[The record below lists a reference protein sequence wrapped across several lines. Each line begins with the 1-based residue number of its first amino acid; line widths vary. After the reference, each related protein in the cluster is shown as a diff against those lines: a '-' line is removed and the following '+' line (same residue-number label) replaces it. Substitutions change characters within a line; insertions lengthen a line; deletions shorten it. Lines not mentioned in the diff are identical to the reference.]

1 MPNGPES
8 FYWYDLETSGT
19 SPATD
24 RIVQFAGQRTDA
36 DLNPVGPPFATDVK
50 LPPDIVPSPE
60 SCLVTRIT
68 PQRTL
73 AEGIDEWEAMTELQA
88 IFSVGQTCVAG
99 YNNLRFDDEFLR
111 HALYRNL
118 FDPYAREWRDGNSRW
133 DLIDVARATGG
144 LRPEGLEWPSSDG
157 VPTFGLQ
164 ALAQANGL
172 EHGTPHDAM
181 SDVRAT
187 IALARLLRDRQPRL
201 FAYGLTLR
209 SKHAVRRLL
218 VPFGKEL
225 CVHVSRRI
233 PNARYCTAPV
243 VSVAQHPTMDNGI
256 IVADLGRDVAPLVER
271 SAEELRETLFAEDVE
286 ERPPLK
292 QVRLN
297 RCPFLAPINVLR
309 PEDGRRLDIDI
320 ALVEER
326 RNTLFA
332 TPGLHEKVARV
343 YLRDDDDGDTKGA
356 DATPDVEE
364 RLYDGFTPDRDRNAC
379 EKLQRELRAHA
390 PWPDVRFTDARLTE
404 LAWRLRARVRPTD
417 LSTAEHADWQRF
429 VAARLT
435 AEHPRRLTVTAY
447 RQEVAERLG
456 AVTDP
461 AEREV
466 LEALEAYGA
475 ELETRAVP

>member
-1 MPNGPES
+1 MPNGPDS

-24 RIVQFAGQRTDA
+24 RIVQIAGQRTDA

-50 LPPDIVPSPE
+50 LPPDIVPFPE

-73 AEGIDEWEAMTELQA
+73 AEGVDEWEAMTELQR

-111 HALYRNL
+111 YALYRNL

-133 DLIDVARATGG
+133 DLIDVARATGA
-144 LRPEGLEWPSSDG
+144 LRPEGLEWPTTDG
-157 VPTFGLQ
+157 VPSFGLQ
-164 ALAQANGL
+164 ALAEANGL

-209 SKHAVRRLL
+209 SKHAARRLL
-218 VPFGKEL
+218 VPFAKEL

-256 IVADLGRDVAPLVER
+256 IVADLGRDVAPLLER
-271 SAEELRETLFAEDVE
+271 SAEELRESLFAEDVD

-297 RCPFLAPINVLR
+297 RCPFVAPIAVLR
-309 PEDGRRLDIDI
+309 PEDARRLDIDP

-326 RNTLFA
+326 RDTLLA
-332 TPGLHEKVARV
+332 TPGLHEKIARV
-343 YLRDDDDGDTKGA
+343 YLRDDDPGTHA
-356 DATPDVEE
+356 APDVEE
-364 RLYDGFTPDRDRNAC
+364 RLYDAFTPDPDRNAC
-379 EKLQRELRAHA
+379 EKLQRELRANA
-390 PWPDVRFTDARLTE
+390 PWPNVRFADARLTE
-404 LAWRLRARVRPTD
+404 LATRLKARIRPAD
-417 LSTAEHADWQRF
+417 LGAAERADWERF

-447 RQEVAERLG
+447 RREVAERLD
-456 AVTDP
+456 AVTDA

-466 LEALEAYGA
+466 LRALEAYGA
-475 ELETRAVP
+475 ELEARTRT

>member
-24 RIVQFAGQRTDA
+24 RIVQLAGQRTDA
-36 DLNPVGPPFATDVK
+36 DLNPLGAPFSTFVK
-50 LPPDIVPSPE
+50 LPPDIVPFPE
-60 SCLVTRIT
+60 SCLVTGIT
-68 PQRTL
+68 PQATL
-73 AEGIDEWEAMTELQA
+73 AEGIDEWDAMTELQRV
-88 IFSVGQTCVAG
+88 FSAGRTCVAG

-111 HALYRNL
+111 HAFYRNL
-118 FDPYAREWRDGNSRW
+118 FDPYAREWRDGYSRW
-133 DLIDVARATGG
+133 DLIDVARATGA

-157 VPTFGLQ
+157 VPTFGLE
-164 ALAQANGL
+164 ALARANGL
-172 EHGTPHDAM
+172 EHGSPHDAM

-187 IALARLLRDRQPRL
+187 VALARLLRDRQPRL

-209 SKHAVRRLL
+209 SKHVARRLL

-233 PNARYCTAPV
+233 PNARHCTAPV

-271 SAEELRETLFAEDVE
+271 STEELRETLFAEDVE

-297 RCPFLAPINVLR
+297 RCPFVAPIAVLR
-309 PEDGRRLDIDI
+309 PGDATRLGID
-320 ALVEER
+320 AAAVEER
-326 RNTLFA
+326 RNRLLT
-332 TPGLHEKVARV
+332 TPGLHEKIARV
-343 YLRDDDDGDTKGA
+343 YLRDDGDTRTDPA
-356 DATPDVEE
+356 PDVEE
-364 RLYDGFTPDRDRNAC
+364 RLYDGFTPDADRNTC
-379 EKLQRELRAHA
+379 ERLQRELRADA
-390 PWPDVRFTDARLTE
+390 PWPAPRFTDTRLAE
-404 LAWRLRARVRPTD
+404 LAVRLKARVRPAD
-417 LSTAEHADWQRF
+417 LDAAERAGWERF
-429 VAARLT
+429 AAARLT
-435 AEHPRRLTVTAY
+435 TEHPRRLTVTAY

-456 AVTDP
+456 AATDA

-466 LEALEAYGA
+466 LRALEAYGA
-475 ELETRAVP
+475 ALEARTAP

>member
-1 MPNGPES
+1 MSNGPQS

-50 LPPDIVPSPE
+50 LPPDIVPFPE

-73 AEGIDEWEAMTELQA
+73 AEGIDEWAAMTELQR
-88 IFSVGQTCVAG
+88 IFSAGQTCVAG

-133 DLIDVARATGG
+133 DLIDVARATGA
-144 LRPEGLEWPSSDG
+144 LRPEGLEWPSADG
-157 VPTFGLQ
+157 VPTFGLE
-164 ALAQANGL
+164 ALAEANGL

-209 SKHAVRRLL
+209 SKHAARRLL

-233 PNARYCTAPV
+233 PNARFCTAPV

-256 IVADLGRDVAPLVER
+256 IVADLGRDIAPLVER
-271 SAEELRETLFAEDVE
+271 SAEELRETLFAEDID

-297 RCPFLAPINVLR
+297 RCPFVAPIGVLR
-309 PEDGRRLDIDI
+309 PEDAGRLDIDP

-326 RNTLFA
+326 RATLLA
-332 TPGLHEKVARV
+332 TPGLHEKIARV
-343 YLRDDDDGDTKGA
+343 YLRDDDTGP
-356 DATPDVEE
+356 DAAPDVEE
-364 RLYDGFTPDRDRNAC
+364 RLYDGFTPDPDRNAC
-379 EKLQRELRAHA
+379 ERLQRELRASA
-390 PWPDVRFTDARLTE
+390 PWPQPRFTDARLTE
-404 LAWRLRARVRPTD
+404 LAARLKARIRPAD
-417 LSTAEHADWQRF
+417 LSTAERADWQRF

-435 AEHPRRLTVTAY
+435 AEHPRRLTVAAY
-447 RQEVAERLG
+447 RREVAERLD
-456 AVTDP
+456 AVTDT
-461 AEREV
+461 ADREV
-466 LEALEAYGA
+466 LQALDAYGA
-475 ELETRAVP
+475 ELEARSAP